1 MIGRASDKDSYN
13 AYEDFA
19 GKTIAVQAGTS
30 YVDLLTKVND
40 KLAAAGKPKMTLQ
53 TYPKQTDAIQQVLVG
68 RAVASISQDTE
79 LAYRDL
85 QQPGQLKV
93 LYAAPEKD
101 QYAAY
106 IRKDPGDAA
115 ALKEAIAKLAADGK
129 LKEIAARWKLPASSV
144 EGIGS

>member
-1 MIGRASDKDSYN
+1 MIGRADDKGSYGSF
-13 AYEDFA
+13 EDFG
-19 GKTIAVQAGTS
+19 GKTVAVQAGTS
-30 YVDLLTKVND
+30 YVDLLNKVNE
-40 KLAAAGKPKMTLQ
+40 KLSAAGKPTITLQ

-85 QQPGQLKV
+85 QQPGALKV

-106 IRKDPGDAA
+106 IRKDAADAA
-115 ALKEAIAKLAADGK
+115 ALKEAVAKLAADGK
-129 LKEIAARWKLPASSV
+129 LKEIAAKWKMPAGAT